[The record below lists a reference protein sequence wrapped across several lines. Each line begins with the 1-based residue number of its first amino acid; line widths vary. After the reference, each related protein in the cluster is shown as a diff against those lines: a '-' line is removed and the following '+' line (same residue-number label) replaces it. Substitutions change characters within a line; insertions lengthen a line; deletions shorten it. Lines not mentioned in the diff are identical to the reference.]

1 MDIVVKA
8 FVGHES
14 GEGKEDSE
22 GRTVFDGNLVISEET
37 RVVVFDDSLVNLR
50 RGQCREGS
58 CRVYRWFVPLLV
70 CLRIKTVKVARCL
83 TVAWTYPIRDSE
95 EASVVKAVAGYVV
108 RLSI

>member
-1 MDIVVKA
+1 MKVVKA
-8 FVGHES
+8 KKTVK
-14 GEGKEDSE
+14 GE
-22 GRTVFDGNLVISEET
+22 RCLTGNLVISEET

-108 RLSI
+108 RLSL